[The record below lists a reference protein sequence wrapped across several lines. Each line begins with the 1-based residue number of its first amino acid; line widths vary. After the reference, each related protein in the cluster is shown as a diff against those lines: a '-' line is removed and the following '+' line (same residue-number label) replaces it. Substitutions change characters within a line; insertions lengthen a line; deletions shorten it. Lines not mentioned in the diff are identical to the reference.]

1 MTSRLRYMKALAF
14 FGCISLSFG
23 AVLLVASP
31 ASATNGTVTTTAD
44 SGAGSLR
51 QAILDANADPSADTI
66 NITATGT
73 LTLLSDL
80 PAITEPVT
88 INGPGA
94 TNFTISAANYNA
106 FNATATTAL
115 AVSNLRIENA
125 GLTANVAAIS
135 TDTGALSVLNV
146 VTSGS
151 YEGVSSNSN
160 SVQISSS
167 QFLGSVGDGANLS
180 LTGGTS
186 TITDS
191 VFSQSQNGWGVWS
204 ELSGSAS
211 LNVSNSTAEQN
222 ASTGFHFE
230 LDDSATVVGSS
241 LTSNDND
248 GMGIY
253 LETYGSSTG
262 TFSNSDTNDNTDDGI
277 QIDSDDDATLSFT
290 NSTSTYNQS
299 DGFQIDASGN
309 SHVTITGFA
318 ISKSDDDGFDLDT
331 EDGAQIVISNGT
343 VLDVGDSGFEADS
356 HDPGSKISATN
367 IRIEGSETGADLEVH
382 DGGMI
387 ELLSS
392 QVIASLFNGVTI
404 SDSTGADSSIQIDRT
419 TISGTDAPTSDGAGL
434 NILDDVFDFTIL
446 LTNSTISGNTGA
458 TGGGI
463 YADLEDY
470 DGGDPASLSIVNS
483 TISGNSGEYAGGAY
497 ITGDSGAQVFIQSST
512 FMSNIST
519 GTPPT
524 LEPVYL
530 DGPAVLVQDSIFA
543 GGGFETRT
551 STNLLINY
559 SLVEDPSV
567 GASVS
572 LAAGDGNL
580 TGVNPLLGPLANNGG
595 STLTHLPLAGS
606 PVINTGEPS
615 FSGLTTDQRGQ
626 TRVVDRLDM
635 GAVEVG
641 PVLAETG
648 SSPVLPIVGG
658 VGLLAIGAVLL
669 RLRRRLAR

>member
-1 MTSRLRYMKALAF
+1 MTSRPRYMKTLAF
-14 FGCISLSFG
+14 FGCLSLSFG

-31 ASATNGTVTTTAD
+31 ASATNSTVTTTAD

-80 PAITEPVT
+80 PVITEPLT

-94 TNFTISAANYNA
+94 TNFTVLAANYNA
-106 FNATATTAL
+106 FNATSTTAL
-115 AVSNLRIENA
+115 SVSNLRIEGA

-146 VTSGS
+146 VTSGC
-151 YEGVSSNSN
+151 YEGVSSNSSN
-160 SVQISSS
+160 VQISSS
-167 QFLGSVGDGANLS
+167 QLLTSLGDGANLA

-191 VFSQSQNGWGVWS
+191 VFSQSQTGWGIWS
-204 ELSGSAS
+204 QQSGSAS
-211 LNVSNSTAEQN
+211 LTVSNSKAEQN
-222 ASTGFHFE
+222 ASTGFHFA
-230 LDDSATVVGSS
+230 LDDTSTFVGSN
-241 LTSNDND
+241 LTANDND
-248 GMGIY
+248 GIGIY
-253 LETYGSSTG
+253 LETYGSSTA
-262 TFSNSDTNDNTDDGI
+262 TFSNSNTNDNTDDGI
-277 QIDSDDDATLSFT
+277 QIESDDDSTLTFT
-290 NSTSTYNQS
+290 NSTSTYNES
-299 DGFQIDASGN
+299 DGIQIDAWRN
-309 SHVTITGFA
+309 SVATVTGFA
-318 ISKSDDDGFDLDT
+318 ISDSDDDGLDVET

-343 VLDVGDSGFEADS
+343 VLDVGDSGLEADS
-356 HDPGSKISATN
+356 DDSGSKISATN
-367 IRIEGSETGADLEVH
+367 IRIENSDIGADLEVS
-382 DGGMI
+382 DGGKI

-392 QVIASLFNGVTI
+392 QIVASLSNGVTI
-404 SDSTGADSSIQIDRT
+404 SDSSGADSSIQIDRT
-419 TISGTDAPTSDGAGL
+419 TISGTNEPTSDGAGL
-434 NILDDVFDFTIL
+434 YIDASVFDFTVL

-463 YADLEDY
+463 YAYLDDY

-483 TISGNSGEYAGGAY
+483 TISGNSGESAGGAY
-497 ITGDSGAQVFIQSST
+497 IGGVSDAQVLIQSST
-512 FMSNIST
+512 FMSNTST
-519 GTPPT
+519 GSSPT

-543 GGGFETRT
+543 SGGFETRV

-559 SLVEDPSV
+559 SLVESPSV
-567 GASVS
+567 AASVS

-580 TGVNPLLGPLANNGG
+580 TGVNPLLGSLANNGG
-595 STLTHLPLAGS
+595 PTLTHLPLAGS
-606 PVINTGEPS
+606 PVINSGEPS

-648 SSPVLPIVGG
+648 SNPILPIAGG

-669 RLRRRLAR
+669 SVRRRLAR